1 MLMNTLYFD
10 GRGWIK
16 STLLKGKNIGQKMM
30 QGKPGP
36 SPGNNK

>member
-1 MLMNTLYFD
+1 MD
-10 GRGWIK
+10 K
-16 STLLKGKNIGQKMM
+16 STVLKGKNIGQKMM